1 MGRKLL
7 LILVFLSTV
16 LGNSAWSQLRFYES
30 TFNGGVVGGG
40 YSVGAFVASG
50 SGSFDVNI
58 PAGSTIRKAYLIA
71 GRCGNA
77 PGVNV
82 TLNGQALRF
91 DNTNVA
97 TTGFWTIYG
106 GISAV
111 HAIEVTSMINPSTS
125 HYTISVPTQ
134 NLMMDKY
141 ADFYLYIAFQNAS
154 YPQVTSA
161 IYLNTTDLSQ
171 DAYSW
176 TLSTS
181 SGINTSS
188 QVGLA
193 IFGGYAE
200 ADFDCEQVTVAGVP
214 LGSFGGRD
222 YNGASAWGVMAGFQY
237 YNNTLV
243 GYMDDNADAAIDS
256 TDALA
261 NIQGLIPNGSTTI
274 PIDFTHCTPT
284 MDDNH
289 VWALFLTH
297 GNGVPLADHHIDL
310 QAQARPGK
318 VHLRWSVSEP
328 QNIRSYELQRS
339 ADGSNFATLHTAEAS
354 AQQAAF
360 DYDDTQAPVGRNWY
374 RVRAIDMDG
383 GEAFSDVELVELDG
397 NTLAKGVS
405 PNPVSQRDVLHVQL
419 TEDQPLTWTLYQP
432 ANGSQVRTGQH
443 SGGTQFELPTAE
455 LSAGSYAL
463 QLRSKER
470 MQVLRFVVN

>member
-40 YSVGAFVASG
+40 YSIGAFVASG

-77 PGVNV
+77 PGINV
-82 TLNGQALRF
+82 TLNGQGLRF

-97 TTGFWTIYG
+97 TTGFWTVYG

-125 HYTISVPTQ
+125 QYTISVPTQ

-141 ADFYLYIAFQNAS
+141 ADFYLYIAFNNAS

-222 YNGASAWGVMAGFQY
+222 HNGASAWGVMAGFQY

-243 GYMDDNADAAIDS
+243 GYNDDNADSAIDS

-261 NIQGLIPNGSTTI
+261 NIQGIIPNGSTSVA
-274 PIDFTHCTPT
+274 IDFAHCTPT

-318 VHLRWSVSEP
+318 VRLRWSASDP
-328 QNIRSYELQRS
+328 QSIRTYELQHS
-339 ADGSNFATLHTAEAS
+339 VDGSNFRTLHTADAS
-354 AQQAAF
+354 AQQAAY
-360 DYDDTQAPVGRNWY
+360 DYEDTQAPVGRNWY
-374 RVRAIDMDG
+374 RVRVVDMDG
-383 GEAFSDVELVELDG
+383 GEAFSDVEHIALDG

-432 ANGSQVRTGQH
+432 GSGSQVSAGTH

-470 MQVLRFVVN
+470 LQVVRFVVN